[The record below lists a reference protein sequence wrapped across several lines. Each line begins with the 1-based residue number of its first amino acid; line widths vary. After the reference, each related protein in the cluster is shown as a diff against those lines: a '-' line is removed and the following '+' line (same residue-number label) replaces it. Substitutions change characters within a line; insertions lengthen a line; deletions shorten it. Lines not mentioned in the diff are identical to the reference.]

1 MLRKIYLHVVS
12 ICQSINLYN
21 IKNPLDVNLGKL
33 FYFVG
38 DDLSP
43 MLLKF
48 QLWTFQIHTVHCS
61 DSSFFSVPS
70 FFRSRM

>member
-12 ICQSINLYN
+12 IRQSINLYN

-38 DDLSP
+38 DVSHVTQVSTLD
-43 MLLKF
+43 
-48 QLWTFQIHTVHCS
+48 
-61 DSSFFSVPS
+61 FSNSHSAVQ
-70 FFRSRM
+70 

>member
-48 QLWTFQIHTVHCS
+48 QLWTFQIHTVQCS

-70 FFRSRM
+70 LAEF

>member
-1 MLRKIYLHVVS
+1 MLRKIFLQVVS

-38 DDLSP
+38 DGLSP
-43 MLLKF
+43 ILLKF
-48 QLWTFQIHTVHCS
+48 QLW
-61 DSSFFSVPS
+61 DFSN
-70 FFRSRM
+70 